1 MGTLHYAEIHRVQS
15 THVSGPY
22 IAPADPRDGT
32 VFLTTPSNLSLHL
45 ETLRQLNLTLR
56 QQLEAAEARVPA
68 INEQIAQLVGIGLIQ
83 DAALLGEVVYDKA
96 YSPIP
101 TPTDGSLVLQAAILI
116 PGGLGLVAWD
126 REEFLAVR
134 NQGPGYRDTHLRF
147 VPFDELGSAL
157 KALLLPQVEP
167 LLDRLLSIVRP
178 LHDGPRA
185 PASGWST

>member
-1 MGTLHYAEIHRVQS
+1 MLHYPG
-15 THVSGPY
+15 THWGDRTNVSGTY
-22 IAPADPRDGT
+22 VASHHLRNGT
-32 VFLTTPSNLSLHL
+32 TLLTSPSNLSLQL

-68 INEQIAQLVGIGLIQ
+68 INEQIAQLAGIGLIQ

-96 YSPIP
+96 YSPVP
-101 TPTDGSLVLQAAILI
+101 NPTDGSLVLQAAILI

-134 NQGPGYRDTHLRF
+134 DQGPGYRDTHLRF
-147 VPFDELGSAL
+147 VSFDELGSAL

-167 LLDRLLSIVRP
+167 LLDRLCQMARP
-178 LHDGPRA
+178 VPVSQYRA
-185 PASGWST
+185 GWTN